1 MKLLDK
7 LKEFKKKKLGFFGTI
22 LQFLMFHNLSK
33 LIALIIIMTVSAI
46 LYYNHNIEFASYFFY
61 ASAGIL
67 VIFIIISIIFGWIIN
82 PIRDRRLNKELL
94 ELLEED
100 KESNCN

>member
-1 MKLLDK
+1 
-7 LKEFKKKKLGFFGTI
+7 
-22 LQFLMFHNLSK
+22 MFHNLSK